1 MVDRF
6 TNTIRAQFFGHTHN
20 DQIYTMR
27 SFADNSAVGTQFV
40 APSFTTYFFSKES
53 CILISSNSYSNL
65 KPSFRIIEMD
75 AETNQPVNI
84 YQYRL
89 DLDKWNKNT
98 TGPIEWDLAYSFIE
112 VNFFG

>member
-1 MVDRF
+1 M
-6 TNTIRAQFFGHTHN
+6 
-20 DQIYTMR
+20 
-27 SFADNSAVGTQFV
+27 NSN
-40 APSFTTYFFSKES
+40 FSK
-53 CILISSNSYSNL
+53 SYSKL

-112 VNFFG
+112 VNFFFKNFSH